1 MDLLGSLVGIAH
13 FGLSLERDFGRRRD
27 ESNEHRIGGK
37 RGHHTDQHSSVSYS
51 ESMDEATLDTQVMDF
66 GWAWHA
72 SKGSRS
78 F

>member
-1 MDLLGSLVGIAH
+1 VDLLGSLVGIAH
-13 FGLSLERDFGRRRD
+13 FGLSQERDFERRD

-37 RGHHTDQHSSVSYS
+37 KGHYTDQYSSVSYS
-51 ESMDEATLDTQVMDF
+51 ESMDEAALDTQVMNF
-66 GWAWHA
+66 GWAWHV